1 MQHAWLLNDESLVNE
16 LLINPI
22 ENGLFGAAHGWG
34 AKRPPP
40 FPKIL
45 SHISYND
52 ETWHSYT
59 LPKKDPK
66 NMSHVTHP
74 LSSAAPKIS
83 KFCYIRNTCIDC
95 ILIQKF

>member
-1 MQHAWLLNDESLVNE
+1 MGFLGLLTDGGQKGPPLSLKSCLTYPTMMKLGTVIPY
-16 LLINPI
+16 L
-22 ENGLFGAAHGWG
+22 
-34 AKRPPP
+34 
-40 FPKIL
+40 
-45 SHISYND
+45 
-52 ETWHSYT
+52 
-59 LPKKDPK
+59 KDPK